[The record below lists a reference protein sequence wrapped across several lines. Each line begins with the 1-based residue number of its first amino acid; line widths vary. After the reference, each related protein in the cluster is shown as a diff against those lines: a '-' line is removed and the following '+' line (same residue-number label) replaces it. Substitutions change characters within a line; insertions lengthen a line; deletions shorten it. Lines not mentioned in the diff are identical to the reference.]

1 MIILNEER
9 YAKELIEKKEINNA
23 RDINVLAKYFFLE
36 KEMTECQI
44 VKEITENYLNHFDT
58 EYCENEML
66 REIRTK
72 NVVHNTIKRRPRR
85 QVELLKKSLVYTQY
99 ELDYISSFKS
109 LNWQKILFVL
119 FAFKKL
125 YNNSFFFRKSEI
137 IKFAK
142 LPENSQSYVEKILTE
157 MEDMGILEVGIYE
170 CNYKSTYNYCGGTEI
185 RYHLSDKVKR
195 ETTYNEID
203 DLGKTTGT
211 IVIDADVLND
221 DFILYYLDY
230 IGKAKVGYCQECGGI
245 FEQSRNGK
253 IKLCRHCKEKLKK

>member
-58 EYCENEML
+58 EYCENKML
-66 REIRTK
+66 WEIRTE

-125 YNNSFFFRKSEI
+125 YNNSFFFKKSEI

-142 LPENSQSYVEKILTE
+142 LPENSQSYI
-157 MEDMGILEVGIYE
+157 
-170 CNYKSTYNYCGGTEI
+170 
-185 RYHLSDKVKR
+185 
-195 ETTYNEID
+195 
-203 DLGKTTGT
+203 
-211 IVIDADVLND
+211 
-221 DFILYYLDY
+221 FIFF
-230 IGKAKVGYCQECGGI
+230 I
-245 FEQSRNGK
+245 SRNYSNS
-253 IKLCRHCKEKLKK
+253 